1 MIQRINITVVID
13 DADFA
18 SVIGPLH
25 VPNDRLF
32 PIVDHFFVPH
42 TYQKQRMLQTSQQL
56 VWSNGNPVFS
66 N

>member
-18 SVIGPLH
+18 SIISPLH

-42 TYQKQRMLQTSQQL
+42 TYQQQQTSL
-56 VWSNGNPVFS
+56 YDVWG
-66 N
+66 